1 MKKLLLIAVL
11 SGMLFTNVKAQ
22 DVYNEILKTS
32 LQVAENEKNDIET
45 RKIATFKFD
54 ALNYMK
60 QKVIPEV
67 LKDTTDLKTM
77 NKVINQLN
85 QQSYAMYQFINYFC
99 ERISGASK
107 KKDKE
112 IVIALFTNASLN
124 NPMFNDT
131 DKDLVLAYY
140 NNENYIT
147 RFSLDTDWEKAL
159 QQVRKNK

>member
-99 ERISGASK
+99 GQQEKGQG
-107 KKDKE
+107 DCHG
-112 IVIALFTNASLN
+112 IVYKCFPEQS
-124 NPMFNDT
+124 D
-131 DKDLVLAYY
+131 V
-140 NNENYIT
+140 
-147 RFSLDTDWEKAL
+147 
-159 QQVRKNK
+159 Q

>member
-60 QKVIPEV
+60 QK
-67 LKDTTDLKTM
+67 
-77 NKVINQLN
+77 
-85 QQSYAMYQFINYFC
+85 YAMYQFINYFC

-112 IVIALFTNASLN
+112 IVMALFTNASLN